1 MNRVF
6 RIALAALSAAG
17 FASATAAA
25 ALPAAR
31 IVSVQASGSPGA
43 YSFSVGVASPD
54 LGCNQ
59 YADWWE
65 VLSER
70 GELLYRRI
78 LAHSH
83 ADEQPF
89 VRSGGPVA
97 VSANQVVWVR
107 AHMHPGGYG
116 GALFRGSVRSGFRE
130 AKAEPGFAAA
140 VEKLPPL
147 PDGCAF

>member
-1 MNRVF
+1 MNRAF
-6 RIALAALSAAG
+6 RNALAALSAAC
-17 FASATAAA
+17 FISATTAAA
-25 ALPAAR
+25 APGASV
-31 IVSVQASGSPGA
+31 VSVQASGSPGA
-43 YSFSVGVASPD
+43 YGFSVGVASPD

-83 ADEQPF
+83 RDEQPF

-97 VSANQVVWVR
+97 LSPTQVVWVR

-116 GALFRGSVRSGFRE
+116 GALVRGSVQSGFRE